1 MPPVQ
6 SRKSRKLRE
15 ATYMDGQQQNLVLQ
29 ELTTPKQDGT
39 IPLLNFIENTT
50 NFVKENVELK
60 HKMKQ
65 LEEKFQEAI
74 QERDSMKEAI
84 KNHLEQFQ
92 ISVKKGLEE
101 LGIKGMEMRE
111 VTNLFIEGIPLNI
124 DPENVS
130 STPTFQDP
138 PEVFQIPSKTKNPY
152 PLQNLTLLQPPSPRP
167 VANPFVFKPSK
178 EGSLEENRKNNSK
191 LNKPKGRILR
201 NIYENNI
208 LLNKKLQEEMEEL
221 EKLRKII
228 LEE

>member
-124 DPENVS
+124 VPENVS

-138 PEVFQIPSKTKNPY
+138 PEVFQIPC
-152 PLQNLTLLQPPSPRP
+152 
-167 VANPFVFKPSK
+167 
-178 EGSLEENRKNNSK
+178 
-191 LNKPKGRILR
+191 
-201 NIYENNI
+201 
-208 LLNKKLQEEMEEL
+208 
-221 EKLRKII
+221 
-228 LEE
+228 